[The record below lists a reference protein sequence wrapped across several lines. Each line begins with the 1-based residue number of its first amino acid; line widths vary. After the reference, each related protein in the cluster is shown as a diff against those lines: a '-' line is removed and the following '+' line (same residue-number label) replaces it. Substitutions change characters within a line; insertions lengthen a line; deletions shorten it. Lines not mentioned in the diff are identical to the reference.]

1 MCVHI
6 GEPSN
11 VDLGMCLHADA
22 VLRLSV
28 SYVSVS
34 LNNPTVVSFLLFCAV
49 CVCMC
54 AATDGKATC
63 EGRKQE
69 IWLPSVRL
77 DFLLS
82 VNLLCDLLTSPT
94 PFLLSLFP

>member
-1 MCVHI
+1 MCAHI

-34 LNNPTVVSFLLFCAV
+34 LNNPTVVSFHLFCAV

-54 AATDGKATC
+54 AATDGKA
-63 EGRKQE
+63 
-69 IWLPSVRL
+69 SVRVE
-77 DFLLS
+77 S
-82 VNLLCDLLTSPT
+82 RKSGYPV
-94 PFLLSLFP
+94 

>member
-49 CVCMC
+49 CVCVC
-54 AATDGKATC
+54 VLRQTVRQRVRV
-63 EGRKQE
+63 ESRKSGY
-69 IWLPSVRL
+69 PV
-77 DFLLS
+77 
-82 VNLLCDLLTSPT
+82 
-94 PFLLSLFP
+94 